1 MGLIEGT
8 INRSFDNIRF
18 ILDPVERK
26 GVAGASSTSLEKPGP
41 SDVSLSPIAHLLAE
55 SRTYHVRRY
64 ITDLI

>member
-41 SDVSLSPIAHLLAE
+41 SDVSLSPIAHLLA
-55 SRTYHVRRY
+55 
-64 ITDLI
+64 